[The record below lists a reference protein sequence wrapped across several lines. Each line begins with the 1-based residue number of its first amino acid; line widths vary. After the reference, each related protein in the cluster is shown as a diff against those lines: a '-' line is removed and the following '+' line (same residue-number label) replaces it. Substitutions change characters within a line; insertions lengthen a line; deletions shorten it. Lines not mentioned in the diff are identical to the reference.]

1 MFHFSLGS
9 SKLIALDI
17 QADKQS
23 KFDKVET
30 LGWSRLHRSGKAPM
44 GWGAT
49 MCIVYICNIV
59 HSKSPNG
66 RGNYGQPW
74 GISPTG
80 AQTLLC
86 TEAYVHSPFRTLPLV
101 QHIYI
106 PSNSASSAQ
115 AKYNIVAPSSN
126 LVPDMS
132 VWPPAC
138 HRSPCLC
145 RNLE

>member
-1 MFHFSLGS
+1 MCFTSVGS
-9 SKLIALDI
+9 TKSIALDI

-30 LGWSRLHRSGKAPM
+30 LSWSRLHRSGKAPM

-49 MCIVYICNIV
+49 MYIVYICNIL

-86 TEAYVHSPFRTLPLV
+86 TEADVHSPFPTLPLV
-101 QHIYI
+101 QHIYE

-145 RNLE
+145 RNL